1 MAPLKSLHL
10 DKDTAEKV
18 KDPTPVPTECRYC
31 NGPVELVE
39 NSEIYRRNY
48 GKWPYAYLCRP
59 CNAYVGLH
67 PNTLIPL
74 GSLADGE
81 LRRARK
87 TSKELFYAYVKDFAL
102 TRSQGYAHLA
112 AAMGIHGKHRHFGM
126 FEQDQC
132 ELAVQ
137 KIQEL
142 YTERKKEQEDQ
153 Q

>member
-48 GKWPYAYLCRP
+48 GKWPYAYLCRS
-59 CNAYVGLH
+59 CDAYVGLH

-74 GSLADGE
+74 GSLANRE
-81 LRRARK
+81 LR
-87 TSKELFYAYVKDFAL
+87 
-102 TRSQGYAHLA
+102 
-112 AAMGIHGKHRHFGM
+112 
-126 FEQDQC
+126 
-132 ELAVQ
+132 
-137 KIQEL
+137 
-142 YTERKKEQEDQ
+142 
-153 Q
+153 